1 MAETTNPTNCA
12 GTLYSIGHSNRSL
25 DEFLDILH
33 GHAIQQLI
41 DVRSHP
47 GSRRFPVFN
56 RNPLSQAVEE
66 EGIAYAWFGH
76 ELGGMRRAKPDSPH
90 IALAADG
97 FRGYAD
103 HMASPQFQEAIC
115 RLISLANNKAL
126 AIMCAERD
134 PCQCHRSMIADY
146 LVLNNWRVIHLLDRI
161 NIQEH
166 ELNPLAHGQ
175 NQLPIYDRLDQ
186 EQLDLSL

>member
-1 MAETTNPTNCA
+1 MVGKEIPTNWA
-12 GTLYSIGHSNRSL
+12 GTLFTIGHSNRSL
-25 DEFLDILH
+25 DEFLDVLH
-33 GHAIQQLI
+33 SHAIQQLI

-56 RNPLSQAVEE
+56 RNSLSGTVEE
-66 EGIAYAWFGH
+66 EGIAYAWFGY
-76 ELGGMRRAKPDSPH
+76 ELGGMRRDKPDSPH
-90 IALAADG
+90 TALATNG

-103 HMASPQFQEAIC
+103 YMASPVFQEAIC
-115 RLISLANNKAL
+115 RLTSLASSKAV

-134 PCQCHRSMIADY
+134 PYQCHRSMIADY
-146 LVLNNWRVIHLLDRI
+146 LVLNNWRVIHLLDGI
-161 NIQEH
+161 NDQEH
-166 ELNPLAHGQ
+166 KLNPLARSQ